1 MSVKPLEAQT
11 PSFRGADEGTGHS
24 KPQSVMHTRRF
35 MPCALDRSYIIATRF
50 HGCTITTVITPTDDT
65 ALRLA
70 MFSWL
75 KEQVAVH
82 GDVLKRSVLTK
93 GFVYKGDTVPALS
106 RVGRGIWKPKGL
118 AAALSVTTSP
128 NSPYSDRIEES
139 HLVYSYQGKDPQ
151 SSDNRAVRLA
161 MQEKIPLA
169 YFHGVEKGWYFASW
183 PMLVT
188 RDDPG
193 NLQFIIQAEPAGV
206 SFGGATLTG
215 SMDGAMI
222 QSDAP
227 RRAYA
232 TSQIKIRIHQRGF
245 RERVLAAYNSHCAM
259 CKLKHRELLDA
270 AHIIP
275 DSEGGEPVVSNGLAL
290 CKIHHA
296 AFDARVIGI
305 NPDGYRIAV
314 REDIL
319 KEVDG
324 PMLRHGIQE
333 MEGKELWVPRSAGH
347 KPDRE
352 ALTRQWKRFQ
362 VAG

>member
-1 MSVKPLEAQT
+1 MTMFRWLE
-11 PSFRGADEGTGHS
+11 
-24 KPQSVMHTRRF
+24 
-35 MPCALDRSYIIATRF
+35 
-50 HGCTITTVITPTDDT
+50 
-65 ALRLA
+65 
-70 MFSWL
+70 
-75 KEQVAVH
+75 EQVRVQ
-82 GDVLKRSVLTK
+82 GDVLNWATLKK
-93 GFVYKGDTVPALS
+93 GFVYQENHIPSLSPAS
-106 RVGRGIWKPKGL
+106 RGIWKPKGL
-118 AAALSVTTSP
+118 MAALSLTTSP
-128 NSPYSDRIEES
+128 NSPYPDRIEED
-139 HLVYSYQGKDPQ
+139 HLIYSYQGRDPQ

-161 MQEKIPLA
+161 MQEQIPLA

-188 RDDPG
+188 HDNPDQ
-193 NLQFIIQAEPAGV
+193 LQFIIQAEPAGINL
-206 SFGGATLTG
+206 GGANLSG

-222 QSDAP
+222 HGTEP

-232 TSQIKIRIHQRGF
+232 TSQIKIRIHQRAF
-245 RERVLAAYNSHCAM
+245 RERVLAAYKSHCAM

-275 DSEGGEPVVSNGLAL
+275 DSEGGAPVVSNGLAL

-296 AFDARVIGI
+296 AFDARVIGV

-319 KEVDG
+319 REVDG
-324 PMLRHGIQE
+324 PMLRHGIQG
-333 MEGKELWVPRSAGH
+333 MAGKELWVPRSAEK

-352 ALTRQWKRFQ
+352 ALARQWKRFQ